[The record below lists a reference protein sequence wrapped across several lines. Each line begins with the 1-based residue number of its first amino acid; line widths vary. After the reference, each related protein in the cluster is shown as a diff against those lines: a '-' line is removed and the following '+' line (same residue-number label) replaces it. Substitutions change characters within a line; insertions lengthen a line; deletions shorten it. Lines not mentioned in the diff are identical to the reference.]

1 MRDLTIEWKIAIFK
15 SLAIS
20 KIVHLA
26 LTKTVTI
33 FTVEQLDIM
42 KKNYLPRKNKNKN

>member
-1 MRDLTIEWKIAIFK
+1 MRDLAIEVRIAIFK

-26 LTKTVTI
+26 LINTVLI
-33 FTVEQLDIM
+33 FTEKRLNTI
-42 KKNYLPRKNKNKN
+42 KKNFIW